1 MNVIKLATCFF
12 GEKTLDVLNTK
23 RRIFVNKTRSF
34 ILKYQILID
43 SLFGQTMFSQLRLDL
58 KES

>member
-1 MNVIKLATCFF
+1 MNVITLATCFF

-34 ILKYQILID
+34 ILKYQILIG

>member
-1 MNVIKLATCFF
+1 MNVITLATCFF

-43 SLFGQTMFSQLRLDL
+43 SLFGQTMFSQLHLDL

>member
-1 MNVIKLATCFF
+1 MNVITLATCFF

>member
-1 MNVIKLATCFF
+1 MNVITLATCFF

-43 SLFGQTMFSQLRLDL
+43 SLFGQTIFSQLRLDL

>member
-43 SLFGQTMFSQLRLDL
+43 SLFGQTIFSQLRLDL

>member
-1 MNVIKLATCFF
+1 MNVITLATCFF
-12 GEKTLDVLNTK
+12 GEKTLDVLNIK

-43 SLFGQTMFSQLRLDL
+43 SLFGQTIFSQLRLDL

>member
-1 MNVIKLATCFF
+1 MNVITLATCFL